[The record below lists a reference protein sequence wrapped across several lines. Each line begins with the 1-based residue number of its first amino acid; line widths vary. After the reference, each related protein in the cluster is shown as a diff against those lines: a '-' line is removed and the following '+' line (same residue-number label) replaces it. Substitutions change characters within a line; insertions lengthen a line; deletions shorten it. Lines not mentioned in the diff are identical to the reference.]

1 MTRNKGEN
9 MTRCLGTL
17 LHKKKERE
25 QTHASNRAPW
35 KILTRMIHL
44 CRRLKFYFSLAFII
58 RFETSIFLFFFFFNE
73 ISFQLFQTSF
83 YFNNSVTFKKSCS
96 LQARISKI
104 DLIRMLI
111 LHIWRNFIVLVNL
124 LDWLLVSRC
133 SCKNIYAILRR
144 QHLSF
149 FNIASDIF
157 FAPSCFFLQF
167 RAKWNRKEI
176 LSKRDL

>member
-1 MTRNKGEN
+1 

-58 RFETSIFLFFFFFNE
+58 RFETSIFLFFFFQRVKYPFNFFKQVFVST
-73 ISFQLFQTSF
+73 IL
-83 YFNNSVTFKKSCS
+83 FKKSCS
-96 LQARISKI
+96 LRAQISKI

-124 LDWLLVSRC
+124 LDWLLVSRY

>member
-1 MTRNKGEN
+1 MFR
-9 MTRCLGTL
+9 
-17 LHKKKERE
+17 HAFAQKERKRTNARVKSCAMKNSN
-25 QTHASNRAPW
+25 THDPSLSKI
-35 KILTRMIHL
+35 KILLLAR
-44 CRRLKFYFSLAFII
+44 FYYSFRNVDFS
-58 RFETSIFLFFFFFNE
+58 FFFFSTSE
-73 ISFQLFQTSF
+73 IFFQLFQTSF
-83 YFNNSVTFKKSCS
+83 CFNNSVTFKKSCS
-96 LQARISKI
+96 LRARISKI

-124 LDWLLVSRC
+124 LDWLLVSRYP
-133 SCKNIYAILRR
+133 CKNIYAILRC

>member
-1 MTRNKGEN
+1 MTRNKREN

-96 LQARISKI
+96 LRARISKI

-133 SCKNIYAILRR
+133 KNIYAILRR
-144 QHLSF
+144 QYLSF

-157 FAPSCFFLQF
+157 FCAIVFLFAIPS
-167 RAKWNRKEI
+167 KVE
-176 LSKRDL
+176 S

>member
-1 MTRNKGEN
+1 
-9 MTRCLGTL
+9 
-17 LHKKKERE
+17 
-25 QTHASNRAPW
+25 
-35 KILTRMIHL
+35 MIHL

-58 RFETSIFLFFFFFNE
+58 RFETSIFLFFFFQRVKYSFNFFKQVFVST
-73 ISFQLFQTSF
+73 IL
-83 YFNNSVTFKKSCS
+83 FKKSCS
-96 LQARISKI
+96 LRARISKI

-157 FAPSCFFLQF
+157 FCAIVFLFAIPS
-167 RAKWNRKEI
+167 KVE
-176 LSKRDL
+176 S